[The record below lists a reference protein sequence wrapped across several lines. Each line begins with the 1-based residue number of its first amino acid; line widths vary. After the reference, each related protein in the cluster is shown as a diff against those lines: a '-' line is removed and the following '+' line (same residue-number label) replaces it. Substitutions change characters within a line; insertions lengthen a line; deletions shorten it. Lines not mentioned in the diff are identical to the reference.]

1 MEYNSLFW
9 EYLDK
14 MVHENEIIIDRPKG
28 SKHPKYNDMVYAVDY
43 GYIKNTQSMDNG
55 GIDIFVGSE
64 QNKKIDALFCTIDL
78 KKNDSEIKI
87 LMGCTKNEKIEIYNF
102 LNNAEFM
109 KAILVNRLET

>member
-14 MVHENEIIIDRPKG
+14 MAHENEIIIDRPKG

-64 QNKKIDALFCTIDL
+64 LEKKIDALFCTIDL
-78 KKNDSEIKI
+78 IKNDSEIKI

-102 LNNAEFM
+102 SNNADFM
-109 KAILVNRLET
+109 KAILVKRLET